1 MCLWK
6 SVPLHSVSVYCLI
19 RAESTEFLAVKKL
32 CRMTFLSL
40 LIYVGAM
47 SMSAGAGEVA
57 RGPVRANAPSERSIV
72 VRNRQAL
79 EASMRQ
85 GATPLDAFTAFGR
98 REFLA
103 GLVWNEGGRGIGG
116 LSAKPMIRELRPDQ
130 IVAVMA
136 FLGLKS
142 LGDSIAAALPKSP
155 PLRFPEPDL
164 DVEKSWSDVSALIS
178 RQVVS
183 EDSSGSTTDLGHD
196 EVIASYRSSLG
207 RRIDSGSLSAE
218 SLGNLLLLFDTAAE
232 VAIISGDA
240 TAGESMRAVFDELE
254 RRHVDTRRNFNEQMR
269 SALLAQR
276 QFDQARAFL
285 ILHPDPH
292 ADTIPRILD
301 PLGPT
306 FEGRS
311 VLDFDPA
318 PGVLR
323 RVAVPTAANT
333 QIILLVGPTCHFST
347 DALADISKDLSLLAR
362 LREHNLVVLT
372 PPAASL
378 QFAAVAAWNAQ
389 HPQLPM
395 RIPWS
400 RAEWKDADGM
410 QVPQFLIFENGKL
423 AQRIVGWEGHQ
434 SLLSRALDRK
444 SAQ

>member
-1 MCLWK
+1 MCVSK
-6 SVPLHSVSVYCLI
+6 SVPLHGVSVCRSI
-19 RAESTEFLAVKKL
+19 RAESTGFVAVKNL
-32 CRMTFLSL
+32 CRKTFLSV
-40 LIYVGAM
+40 LINVGAM
-47 SMSAGAGEVA
+47 SLLAGAGEVA
-57 RGPVRANAPSERSIV
+57 REPARAKAPAERPSV
-72 VRNRQAL
+72 VRNQEAL

-103 GLVWNEGGRGIGG
+103 GLVWSDGGRGLGG

-130 IVAVMA
+130 IVALMA
-136 FLGLKS
+136 FLGLKD
-142 LGDSIAAALPKSP
+142 LGDSIAAALPESP
-155 PLRFPEPDL
+155 PLRFPEPGV
-164 DVEKSWSDVSALIS
+164 DVEKSWRDISDLIA

-183 EDSSGSTTDLGHD
+183 EGSSGSTTDLGHD
-196 EVIASYRSSLG
+196 ELIARYRSSLG
-207 RRIDSGSLSAE
+207 RRIDNGSLSAE

-232 VAIISGDA
+232 VAMISGDA

-254 RRHVDTRRNFNEQMR
+254 RRHVDTRRSFNERMR
-269 SALLAQR
+269 NALLAQR
-276 QFDQARAFL
+276 QFEQARAFL
-285 ILHPDPH
+285 VLHPDPY
-292 ADTIPRILD
+292 ADTLPKILD
-301 PLGPT
+301 PLGPA

-318 PGVLR
+318 AGVWK
-323 RVAVPTAANT
+323 RVAVPTAAST
-333 QIILLVGPTCHFST
+333 QIILLVGPTCHFSAN
-347 DALADISKDLSLLAR
+347 ALADISKDLSLLAR

-372 PPAASL
+372 PPSASL
-378 QFAAVAAWNAQ
+378 QFAPIAAWNAQ
-389 HPQLPM
+389 HRLLPM

-400 RAEWKDADGM
+400 RAEWKYADGM